1 MPEKP
6 SYEELPIVPPE
17 IPKVEAIG
25 IRVLGESDPR
35 TMTHEQFEQ
44 SPGLLFH
51 GTPREMRFS
60 PEFDYRS
67 QEYLADNDGSTTL
80 GFGFYAIDNRAE
92 ASNYSVVRQSRAGAQ
107 PIVASI
113 LPHEARVLDLRQ
125 KNELTK
131 NAPIPRELATKWRD
145 RFLRHLQTRPPREGN
160 IGAIFDSLEQ
170 EYASYLSKVLALD
183 EIDLRVLL
191 GTAPSK
197 QVKSL
202 NLPSPPWTVLF
213 SDFMLEE
220 GFDGLVYN
228 EGGEGTQGKGG
239 TSYVFYNLKKI
250 GTYESWHEDE
260 KI

>member
-1 MPEKP
+1 MSEQP
-6 SYEELPIVPPE
+6 SYEEQLIVPPE
-17 IPKVEAIG
+17 VPKVEAIG
-25 IRVLGESDPR
+25 VRVLGESNPR
-35 TMTHEQFEQ
+35 TMTREQFEQ
-44 SPGLLFH
+44 SPDLLFH

-60 PEFDYRS
+60 PKFNYRS
-67 QEYLADNDGSTTL
+67 QGYLANNDGSTTL

-92 ASNYSVVRQSRAGAQ
+92 ASNYSVVRQSRADAH

-113 LPHEARVLDLRQ
+113 LPYKARVLDLRQ
-125 KNELTK
+125 KNELAK

-145 RFLRHLQTRPPREGN
+145 RFLRHLQTRPPRKGN

-170 EYASYLSKVLALD
+170 QYASYLNQVLALD

-191 GTAPSK
+191 ETAPSK
-197 QVKSL
+197 QVKSF
-202 NLPSPPWTVLF
+202 NLPSPPWTMLF

-250 GTYESWHEDE
+250 GTYESWHEVN
-260 KI
+260 

>member
-1 MPEKP
+1 MPETP
-6 SYEELPIVPPE
+6 TYDEHTIVPPE
-17 IPKVEAIG
+17 RPKQEAVG

-35 TMTHEQFEQ
+35 VMTREQFEQ
-44 SPGLLFH
+44 SPDLLFH
-51 GTPREMRFS
+51 GTPRPMHFS

-67 QEYLADNDGSTTL
+67 QEYLANNDGSTTL
-80 GFGFYAIDNRAE
+80 GFGFYAIDSKSE
-92 ASNYSVVRQSRAGAQ
+92 ASNYSVVRQSHAEAQ
-107 PIVASI
+107 PVVASI
-113 LPHEARVLDLRQ
+113 LPHEARVLDLRR
-125 KNELTK
+125 KDELAK

-170 EYASYLSKVLALD
+170 EYAQHINRVLGLD

-197 QVKSL
+197 QVKSM

-220 GFDGLVYN
+220 GYDGLVYN
-228 EGGEGTQGKGG
+228 EGGEGIQGKGG

-250 GTYESWHEDE
+250 GTYESWHKE
-260 KI
+260 